1 MAIPFNIDSDPPRP
15 NRGVNFISMSL
26 YIAFNRYD
34 FALLVRV
41 VSFTNS
47 PFIWLGY
54 GLHWVIQDLH
64 SGGILLLPRC
74 LHTILQRRP
83 DGLQTPTRFEI
94 GSEEEAMDI
103 DDPEATPS
111 MPGTRN
117 SVNESLPLPGPATP
131 SKKRKH
137 S

>member
-54 GLHWVIQDLH
+54 GLHWVSQGLH
-64 SGGILLLPRC
+64 RGRILVLPGC
-74 LHTILQRRP
+74 LHTILQRSP
-83 DGLQTPTRFEI
+83 DGFQALTRYEA

-103 DDPEATPS
+103 DDPEAT
-111 MPGTRN
+111 
-117 SVNESLPLPGPATP
+117 LPDARDP
-131 SKKRKH
+131 
-137 S
+137 